1 MIFKGWRHHV
11 KNVWL
16 SKLKTKSFLSK
27 SLVYML
33 IMLLPFF
40 VFYWQ
45 VPFLSNQT
53 IGQDYN
59 IHSIAQQMEL
69 QYSLEHGSFPLY
81 VRGYAGGQTS
91 AALTLGQLFH
101 PISHLSAALPG
112 YWYGEALQWNTF
124 WRLFFLGLCHLALFI
139 LLCRLQLSGFL
150 SFIISFI
157 TVYNLRM
164 LDLFRYGA
172 SLENY
177 IGYLFLCTA
186 AAFYYIKPT
195 RFSGPISII
204 TATYLL
210 VCGGH
215 PQMMYYGLLGV
226 GMAVMIIP
234 FVLDKISGE
243 IKTGRSHRVKYFITT
258 GTCMIAGILLSSAYT
273 IPFYFDFLT
282 TNAQRVGQGYKW
294 SLQFSDTI
302 GGMLNSFFSPLHS
315 DVHGAFGSS
324 AIILLIAL
332 VPLLYLTGKKVPMA
346 ISLVWVLLTLT
357 FLCSL
362 GAATPVHYFFW
373 KYFPFARDF
382 RVPGRIVIIFPFL
395 FLLILAWLF
404 RSPGKKVTS
413 TSGTKPSSASPYQ
426 LLAMIAIPLF
436 ILYNRLLAKCLPKPG
451 HFTPGTIN
459 PSPQWMGPLI
469 FFMGL
474 LSLILLLVHSF
485 YIKGQGKKWH
495 SIIGVLLAITVILQ
509 VSAEIRYG
517 TWVNKKRPQP
527 TLEKMD
533 NLKKKHLA
541 YFRSRGGQMESFA
554 VFRQMRESI
563 LEPALAKFYRKYK
576 IVSRQTEA
584 YRILNK
590 ENVTDTLVVET
601 AAGWVN
607 SLDHNTNHSKNH
619 DKIRLEE
626 NTFNRVLFSVE
637 AGAPGF
643 LAFSFPYSDKWEAV
657 IDGTS
662 TRVYRANGYMQAV
675 YLEAGQHK
683 IEFRYW
689 SRAAFAGVLV
699 SCFIFLLIGSYFV
712 FFALGG
718 KQRVIVAVVSVLVPV
733 SLLFAWTGSLYSGD
747 NLGTQYTWSSREF
760 PPRNNLAY
768 AKKSTM
774 NHPRPLFYAGLGV
787 DGEIG
792 TPFRTRK
799 RKKGWWQVDLGS
811 IKPVAEVVIYDS
823 QFRGRKNL
831 PLLLLGSLNGK
842 TFKTIK
848 SLEQRG
854 EEQPWR
860 IPLEKEITRFV
871 RLQSSTT
878 IPLSFNEVEIY
889 PPPGFPEKDIT
900 PQNLVDLLMD
910 KTVKSPGDKEIKVW
924 NKNGL
929 TAQEISP
936 MLILFARWGTV
947 KIDSTRDNS
956 INMLRVRVIEPDKD
970 GIRKLHLG
978 YEFNRK
984 GLNGEIPGGKTLHFI
999 VRAAIS
1005 PNLLNR
1011 DNFIAV
1017 QDFDRQWKSSRTYF
1031 HSPDGTTYHISKKV
1045 RPGVKRLVLFI
1056 KFTPQCSTDYIILE
1070 EVRLLVSENPMAGGA
1085 PGAKNLFHYR

>member
-1 MIFKGWRHHV
+1 V
-11 KNVWL
+11 KNNWL
-16 SKLKTKSFLSK
+16 PKLKSK
-27 SLVYML
+27 SNLAKLLLYVFIL
-33 IMLLPFF
+33 LLPFF

-45 VPFLSNQT
+45 VPFLSNLT

-59 IHSIAQQMEL
+59 IYSMAQQMEL
-69 QYSLEHGSFPLY
+69 QYSLKRGSFPLY
-81 VRGYAGGQTS
+81 VRAYAGGQTS

-124 WRLFFLGLCHLALFI
+124 WRLFILGLCHLALFI
-139 LLCRLQLSGFL
+139 LLRRLRLNGFL

-157 TVYNLRM
+157 TIYNLRM
-164 LDLFRYGA
+164 LDMFRYGA

-177 IGYLFLCTA
+177 TGYLFLCTA

-226 GMAVMIIP
+226 GTAVMIIP
-234 FVLDKISGE
+234 FVLDKISSE
-243 IKTGRSHRVKYFITT
+243 IKTGRSHKVKYLITT

-282 TNAQRVGQGYKW
+282 SNTKRVGQVYQW

-395 FLLILAWLF
+395 FLLILTWLF
-404 RSPGKKVTS
+404 RSPGKNVNS
-413 TSGTKPSSASPYQ
+413 TSKSKPLSTSPYQ
-426 LLAMIAIPLF
+426 LLAIMAIPLF
-436 ILYNRLLAKCLPKPG
+436 IFYNRVLAKYLPKPG
-451 HFTPGTIN
+451 PVTPGTIN
-459 PSPQWMGPLI
+459 PSPQWVELLI

-495 SIIGVLLAITVILQ
+495 RIIGVLLAITVVLQ
-509 VSAEIRYG
+509 VTAEIRYG
-517 TWVNKKRPQP
+517 TWVTKKRPQP

-533 NLKKKHLA
+533 NLKKKDLT
-541 YFRSRGGQMESFA
+541 YFRSKGGEMESTN
-554 VFRQMRESI
+554 VLQQMRESI

-576 IVSRQTEA
+576 SVSSQTEA

-601 AAGWVN
+601 SAGWVN

-619 DKIRLEE
+619 DRIRLEE

-637 AGAPGF
+637 AGTPGF

-675 YLEAGQHK
+675 YLEPGLHK

-689 SRAAFAGVLV
+689 SCAAFAGILV
-699 SCFIFLLIGSYFV
+699 SCLTFLLVGSYFAFFV
-712 FFALGG
+712 FEG
-718 KQRVIVAVVSVLVPV
+718 KQRVIGIAISIFIPACLYY
-733 SLLFAWTGSLYSGD
+733 AWATNLYSSD

-768 AKKSTM
+768 AKKSII

-811 IKPVAEVVIYDS
+811 IKPVAEVVIYDG
-823 QFRGRKNL
+823 QCRGRKNL
-831 PLLLLGSLNGK
+831 PLQLLGSLNGK

-848 SLEQRG
+848 ILEQRG
-854 EEQPWR
+854 EEQPWH
-860 IPLEKEITRFV
+860 IPLGKEITRFV

-889 PPPGFPEKDIT
+889 PPPEFHEKDIT
-900 PQNLVDLLMD
+900 FQNLVDLLMD

-947 KIDSTRDNS
+947 KIDSTRDNN
-956 INMLRVRVIEPDKD
+956 INMLRVRVIEPDKN

-999 VRAAIS
+999 VRASIS
-1005 PNLLNR
+1005 PNLLNK

-1017 QDFDRQWKSSRTYF
+1017 QDFGHRWRSSKTYF
-1031 HSPDGTTYHISKKV
+1031 YSPNSTTYHISKKV
-1045 RPGVKRLVLFI
+1045 RSGIKRLVLLI

-1070 EVRLLVSENPMAGGA
+1070 EVRLLVSENPRARGTD
-1085 PGAKNLFHYR
+1085 